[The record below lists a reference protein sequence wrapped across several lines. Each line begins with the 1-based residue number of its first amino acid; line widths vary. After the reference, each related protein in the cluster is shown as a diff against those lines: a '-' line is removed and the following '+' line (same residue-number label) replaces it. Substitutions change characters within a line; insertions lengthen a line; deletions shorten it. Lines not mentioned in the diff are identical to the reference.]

1 MNGLASRYFQR
12 LFPIMIIAL
21 VVLGVGAYWNE
32 QGKQLEF
39 YGDMGKKVTHGT
51 NETLEIWIN
60 EQINVVQTLAEDP
73 RVIAACSNPRD
84 SVVVDSAKQF
94 LKQVHRKYPHYENI
108 PLIAKMGKD
117 QALEIS
123 VNGEKKLVKNGQ
135 FFSDT
140 VDGKTIG
147 KGGEESRFIKEVL
160 AGAPY
165 FISHVYPS
173 FLRGNPLFVVSAP
186 VKRDGVVV
194 GAILVAP
201 QMSYFTDRF
210 IDNNRTGNTGYMM
223 MLDDRG
229 MVISHPRKE
238 DILNAQTAEK
248 FKPLLAMINQG
259 KTNFEI
265 ESDGVEKRCIVAKL
279 NGDGK
284 YVTNQWYIVF
294 AQETREILSPA
305 VRTTW
310 IVDGIVFLVFLLIT
324 VMIYWLTRTM
334 ILKPIHDTSIYLE
347 QISQGDYSTTIG
359 KQFLTRKDEF
369 GTWARALNDIS
380 HNMRDM
386 IRKISQSAEHVAASS
401 EEFAASADQS
411 SRAANQVAGS
421 ISQVAQGAEMQLNAV
436 NETVIVLD
444 KMSASIDQVA
454 TNANFAAEKSDRAA
468 QTAKDGGQSI
478 KAAVTQMLQ
487 IKQTVTALAR
497 EIAKLGGQ
505 SKEIGQIVETISG
518 IAGQT
523 NLLALNAAIEA
534 ARAGEQGRGF
544 AVVAEEVRKL
554 AEQSQEAAKRIAQLI
569 GAIQG
574 DTDQTIAAMN
584 EGTHEVNLGAEVVS
598 SAGKAFEEIIS
609 LIMQVSIQVKDISAA
624 IQQIA
629 VGSQQAVTSVVAID
643 KLSKVAVEEAQTV
656 SAAAEE
662 QSASME
668 QIASS
673 SHSLTVMAQQLQ
685 DAVSTFKI

>member
-32 QGKQLEF
+32 RGKQLEF
-39 YGDMGKKVTHGT
+39 YDEMGKRITHGT
-51 NETLEIWIN
+51 NDTLEIWIN

-73 RVIAACSNPRD
+73 RVIAACFNPRD
-84 SVVVDSAKQF
+84 SAAVDNAKKF
-94 LKQVHRKYPHYENI
+94 LKQVHSKYPHYENI
-108 PLIAKMGKD
+108 PLMAKLGKD
-117 QALEIS
+117 QALEML
-123 VNGEKKLVKNGQ
+123 VNGEKKLVKSGQ

-147 KGGEESRFIKEVL
+147 KGGEDSRFIKEVL

-186 VKRDGVVV
+186 VKKDGVVV

-223 MLDDRG
+223 MLDERG

-238 DILNAQTAEK
+238 DILNAKTSEK

-259 KTNFEI
+259 KTNFAI
-265 ESDGVEKRCIVAKL
+265 ESDGVEKRYIVAKL
-279 NGDGK
+279 NSDGK

-294 AQETREILSPA
+294 AQEIREILSPA
-305 VRTTW
+305 VRATW

-324 VMIYWLTRTM
+324 LMIYWLTRTI
-334 ILKPIHDTSIYLE
+334 ILQPIHDTSVFLE
-347 QISQGDYSTTIG
+347 RISQGDYSTTIG
-359 KQFLTRKDEF
+359 KQFLNRKDEF

-380 HNMRDM
+380 QNMRKM
-386 IRKISQSAEHVAASS
+386 ISKISQSAEHVAASS

-411 SRAANQVAGS
+411 SQAANQVSGS
-421 ISQVAQGAEMQLNAV
+421 ISQVAQGAEVQLNAV

-444 KMSASIDQVA
+444 KMSVAIQQVA
-454 TNANFAAEKSDRAA
+454 TNANLAAEKSYRAA
-468 QTAKDGGQSI
+468 QTAKEGGQSI
-478 KAAVTQMLQ
+478 EAAVTQMLQ
-487 IKQTVTALAR
+487 IKQTVTTLSR

-554 AEQSQEAAKRIAQLI
+554 AEQSQEAAKQIAQMI

-574 DTDQTIAAMN
+574 DTEQTIAAMN

-598 SAGKAFEEIIS
+598 SAGKSFEDIIS
-609 LIMQVSIQVKDISAA
+609 LIMQVSVQVEDISSTMQHIAA
-624 IQQIA
+624 
-629 VGSQQAVTSVVAID
+629 GSQQAVSSVMAID
-643 KLSKVAVEEAQTV
+643 TLSKAAVGEAQTV

-673 SHSLTVMAQQLQ
+673 SQSLTKMAQELQ
-685 DAVSTFKI
+685 EAVSIFKI